1 MKMEL
6 RSDLLRGPIWIWF
19 ETLCEESAW
28 YVLSTNLDMMM
39 LMVMMMLLMMMLLM
53 VMMIDDDDD
62 DVFKV
67 EIETS

>member
-1 MKMEL
+1 MEL

-39 LMVMMMLLMMMLLM
+39 MLMRMMLLM

-62 DVFKV
+62 DFKV